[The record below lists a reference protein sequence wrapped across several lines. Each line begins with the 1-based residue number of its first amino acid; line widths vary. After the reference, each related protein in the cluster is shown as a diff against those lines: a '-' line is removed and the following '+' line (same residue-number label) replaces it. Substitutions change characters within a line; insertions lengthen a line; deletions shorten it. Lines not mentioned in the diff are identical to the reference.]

1 VEATEEAL
9 PGGFWADLVAEF
21 VEDAR
26 GLSPE
31 EGGGAGRLSEG
42 VGAGVRPVMCTR
54 WVIARSFDERVWNN
68 SIGGGDDVHGPT
80 TAFQRCCALATD
92 TPPPMVVTILWS
104 VTPWPLGHSSCKQS
118 KN

>member
-9 PGGFWADLVAEF
+9 PAGFWADLVAEF

-42 VGAGVRPVMCTR
+42 VGAGVRPVMNVVVRCY
-54 WVIARSFDERVWNN
+54 
-68 SIGGGDDVHGPT
+68 HGVDFPAET
-80 TAFQRCCALATD
+80 LDLALARHPCTS
-92 TPPPMVVTILWS
+92 LS
-104 VTPWPLGHSSCKQS
+104 ALQGR
-118 KN
+118 